1 MTRPSRRARRGFSVI
16 EVLIAIVIFG
26 IASVALAGLTMRTAK
41 RNTLSSVRSYQTVF
55 LSSELARVTAL
66 PTAALVVGTS
76 CDTTT
81 SAPWAYQRCTT
92 VTNISNRQQQVR
104 VIVRPLTAGLIA
116 PDTVI
121 IDRASNVG
129 ALDFGGT

>member
-1 MTRPSRRARRGFSVI
+1 MMRTSRRARGFSVL
-16 EVLIAIVIFG
+16 EVLVAIVLFG

-41 RNTLSSVRSYQTVF
+41 RSTISSVHSYQTVF

-66 PTAALVVGTS
+66 PTAALVAGTS

-92 VTNISNRQQQVR
+92 VTNVSTRQQSVR
-104 VIVRPLTAGLIA
+104 VIVRPLLAGLIA
-116 PDTVI
+116 PDTVTI
-121 IDRASNVG
+121 ERASNVG

>member
-1 MTRPSRRARRGFSVI
+1 MRTSRRARGFSVL
-16 EVLIAIVIFG
+16 EVLVAIVLFG

-41 RNTLSSVRSYQTVF
+41 RSTISSVHSYQTVF

-66 PTAALVVGTS
+66 PTAALVAGTS

-92 VTNISNRQQQVR
+92 VTNVSTRQQSVR
-104 VIVRPLTAGLIA
+104 VIVRPLLAGLIA
-116 PDTVI
+116 PDTVTI
-121 IDRASNVG
+121 ERASNVG

>member
-1 MTRPSRRARRGFSVI
+1 MTRPYRGARRGFSVL

-26 IASVALAGLTMRTAK
+26 IASVSLAGLTMRTAR

-55 LSSELARVTAL
+55 LSSELSRVTAL
-66 PTAALVVGTS
+66 PTAALVAGSS

-92 VTNISNRQQQVR
+92 VTNVSNRQQQVR
-104 VIVRPLTAGLIA
+104 VIVRPLLAGLIT

>member
-1 MTRPSRRARRGFSVI
+1 MMPTTRRARRGFSVI

-41 RNTLSSVRSYQTVF
+41 RSTLSSVHSYQTVF
-55 LSSELARVTAL
+55 LSSELARVTAV
-66 PTAALVVGTS
+66 PTAALLAGTT

-92 VTNISNRQQQVR
+92 VTNVSTRQQSVR
-104 VIVRPLTAGLIA
+104 VIVRPLQAGLIA
-116 PDTVI
+116 PDTVT
-121 IDRASNVG
+121 IDRASNIG
-129 ALDFGGT
+129 ALDFGGP

>member
-1 MTRPSRRARRGFSVI
+1 MLPSTRRARRGFSVI
-16 EVLIAIVIFG
+16 EVLFAIVIFAV
-26 IASVALAGLTMRTAK
+26 ASVSLAGLTMRTAR
-41 RNTLSSVRSYQTVF
+41 RNTLGSVRSYQTVF

-66 PTAALVVGTS
+66 PSAALVPGTS

-92 VTNISNRQQQVR
+92 VTNVNTRQQTVR
-104 VIVRPLTAGLIA
+104 VIVRPLLAGLIT
-116 PDTVI
+116 PDTVT

>member
-1 MTRPSRRARRGFSVI
+1 MRSSRRARGFSVL
-16 EVLIAIVIFG
+16 EVLVAIVLFG

-41 RNTLSSVRSYQTVF
+41 RSTISSVHSYQTVF

-66 PTAALVVGTS
+66 PTAALVPGTS

-92 VTNISNRQQQVR
+92 VTNVSTRQQSVR
-104 VIVRPLTAGLIA
+104 VIVRPLLSGLIA
-116 PDTVI
+116 PDTVTI
-121 IDRASNVG
+121 ERASNIG

>member
-1 MTRPSRRARRGFSVI
+1 MMRTPRRARRGFSVI
-16 EVLIAIVIFG
+16 EVLVAIVLFG

-66 PTAALVVGTS
+66 PTAALVPGTT

-92 VTNISNRQQQVR
+92 VTNVTARQQQVR
-104 VIVRPLTAGLIA
+104 VIVQPLVAGLVT
-116 PDTVI
+116 PDTVT